1 MGSSGG
7 LPAGPGGKEY
17 NSGTSVQRHRRSLAS
32 GWWLPAALLALVLL
46 FTAAKLAV
54 RSAATGQPILP
65 GVASAPIIGPPPTA
79 TPTPGPPRTRLRVQV
94 TDESGGPVPQALV
107 EVRDRFNAVLGT
119 QETGAT
125 GEAVLFVPAGTGYSV
140 TVRKVGVAEAR
151 VDAVE
156 AAPRSTAQEQS
167 IVQVRLAAAPGLT
180 AASDTRSAPSLPS
193 TPATGRLGPRLYV
206 GHTTPRI
213 SLIDAASNLLLKHS
227 DALGDVQAFGQRRPT
242 LLAYATALRRLF
254 ATWAGSTDVLVLNP
268 DDLSVERRVPLGSG
282 GITSIAVNPQ
292 TGRLWAYALSTDT
305 PDSGTLYELDAAA
318 EQVARRVPLQQATAA
333 LRFRPDGGV
342 LFVPDRSTNQLVWL
356 DPLSASPLRTTRL
369 QQWPSDIAFSPDGTT
384 LYLANA
390 VSDRISVIDAAGG
403 TPRGA
408 IEVGPGA
415 TALAAHPDGKRLLA
429 VNQFLGYV
437 QVIDLAGNQ
446 VADLIPVGRA
456 PAALALAPGGTTLYV
471 ANSGSG
477 SVSVVDLATDT
488 VRETLATGGSPA
500 SLLLVPAG

>member
-1 MGSSGG
+1 MFS
-7 LPAGPGGKEY
+7 
-17 NSGTSVQRHRRSLAS
+17 RR
-32 GWWLPAALLALVLL
+32 WWLPAALLALIL
-46 FTAAKLAV
+46 FLTAAKLGI

-65 GVASAPIIGPPPTA
+65 GVAGAPIIGPPSTP

-125 GEAVLFVPAGTGYSV
+125 GEAVLFVPAGTGYTV

-151 VDAVE
+151 VDSVE
-156 AAPRSTAQEQS
+156 AAPRSPGQEQS
-167 IVQVRLAAAPGLT
+167 IVLVRLAAAPGL
-180 AASDTRSAPSLPS
+180 AGPQEARGAPSLPAA
-193 TPATGRLGPRLYV
+193 PATSQLGPRLYV

-227 DALGDVQAFGQRRPT
+227 DALGDVQGLGQRRPT
-242 LLAYATALRRLF
+242 LLAYAQALHRLL
-254 ATWAGSTDVLVLNP
+254 AAWAGSTDVLVLNP
-268 DDLSVERRVPLGSG
+268 DDLSVERHVPLGSG
-282 GITSIAVNPQ
+282 GITSLAVNPQ
-292 TGRLWAYALSTDT
+292 SGRLWAFALSTDT

-318 EQVARRVPLQQATAA
+318 QQVARRVPLQQATSS
-333 LRFRPDGGV
+333 LRFRPDGSV
-342 LFVPDRSTNQLVWL
+342 LFVPDRSTNQLLWL
-356 DPLSASPLRTTRL
+356 DPLSASPLRATRL
-369 QQWPSDIAFSPDGTT
+369 QQWPSDIAFSPDGAT

-390 VSDRISVIDAAGG
+390 VSDRISVLDAASGSL
-403 TPRGA
+403 RGA

-415 TALAAHPDGKRLLA
+415 TALAIHPDGKRLFA

-437 QVIDLAGNQ
+437 QVIDLESNQ

-456 PAALALAPGGTTLYV
+456 PAALALAPSGTTLYV